1 MILTGSKI
9 ESECKANRIHISDF
23 NKDRINP
30 NSYNLRLHNELYVYK
45 DNIIDSKKKPE
56 VEKIKIPESG
66 LLLEPNKLYLGRTI
80 ESTHTDIYVPML
92 EGRSSIGRLGIFI
105 HTTAGF
111 GDIGF
116 NGTWTLEISCVQPV
130 IVYPNMEICQVY
142 FMQYFGKNDIKY
154 NGKYNNQKDIG
165 ISKMYD
171 EIEAL

>member
-9 ESECKANRIHISDF
+9 ESECKANRIYISDF

-56 VEKIKIPESG
+56 IEKIKIPESG

-116 NGTWTLEISCVQPV
+116 SGTWTLEISCIQPV
-130 IVYPNMEICQVY
+130 IVYPSMEICQVY